1 MTNLEIKQAAAA
13 LGRKGGASKSEAK
26 VTAARGN
33 GKKGGRPRDNKSP
46 RCHRD
51 GTVSYWSVYRQSFVS
66 RAVWISDDDLAAMN
80 ADDRARVVDHMQQTA
95 RKG

>member
-1 MTNLEIKQAAAA
+1 MKTYKQDLSKAAAA

-26 VTAARGN
+26 VTAARVN

-66 RAVWISDDDLAAMN
+66 HASWISDEDLAAMN
-80 ADDRARVVDHMQQTA
+80 ADDRGRVIAHIVPSE
-95 RKG
+95 